1 MANWWESIADVVSD
15 VSDTA
20 GGIYNDWTTNT
31 GNNTSTQKPNAND
44 TGNTYTPPV
53 NQGAVIP
60 VWAYGVGGLL
70 LVLVL
75 VLILKR
81 GK

>member
-1 MANWWESIADVVSD
+1 MEWWDSILDVVSD

-31 GNNTSTQKPNAND
+31 GNSTSTQKPNAND
-44 TGNTYTPPV
+44 TGNTYPQVVQP
-53 NQGAVIP
+53 AVIP
-60 VWAYGVGGLL
+60 VWAYGMGGLL
-70 LVLVL
+70 LVLVI
-75 VLILKR
+75 VLALKG